1 MNGTATPRHDSEKIR
16 WVPLSAKEF
25 ARCFPR
31 HESFLLMAET
41 LNVKTSQDTK
51 KLFDWI
57 EEDSARIY
65 LKGDLHHAND
75 FYDITERVRNALR
88 RGGIEQDDLTQR
100 LLGRRLLKTSVR
112 QARRPHWWSGELSRG
127 VREYA
132 ASLGVEG
139 VFLGDDWSPDFNPD
153 DPIYPWISSLESRV
167 SGFGEWAGWLF
178 ETGEPSVGARTRFY
192 TTLRALALDNLAAA
206 SEGCR
211 LGVGLPWNR
220 QRPWWLSPW
229 ELASRGLV
237 PFLTTTLPLTLDSLS
252 GSEMARLSEMAATSW
267 KGVRSHLWAP
277 RSSKG
282 VLGWAKGG
290 GFLMEPKTFSI
301 EGRPPAD
308 VLLLVGREDAWAHGW
323 DDTTT
328 YLTRQ
333 THRTIEMLST
343 KGIEFS
349 VTDELSFVEMS
360 ALINPSLV
368 LVGPCRS
375 VLSGTVSLLREW
387 VEKGKPL
394 GFVEPYPYLVEGKR
408 ETSLEALLARR
419 RVHRLAVE
427 DERSWRALF
436 RRARIRP
443 CFRVFDRLTGEP
455 FSPLYRQTLEHNK
468 ERNDTFVTGAV
479 HPRSI
484 LVELEGMRQGVLLR
498 DGVEIPTVSWH
509 ADGNTYFELTLE
521 PNVPYLLRSR
531 PRFETLS

>member
-1 MNGTATPRHDSEKIR
+1 MNGLRAPRHDSVQ
-16 WVPLSAKEF
+16 WAPLSAKEF
-25 ARCFPR
+25 ARRFPR
-31 HESFLLMAET
+31 HESFFLVAEA
-41 LNVKTSQDTK
+41 LNVGTSEDMK
-51 KLFDWI
+51 RLFEWI

-65 LKGDLHHAND
+65 LKGDLHHASD
-75 FYDITERVRNALR
+75 FYDITDRVRNALR
-88 RGGIEQDDLTQR
+88 KGGTEQDDLTQR

-112 QARRPHWWSGELSRG
+112 QARRPHWWSGELARG

-132 ASLGVEG
+132 VSLGVEG
-139 VFLGDDWSPDFNPD
+139 VFLGDDWSPDFHPD
-153 DPIYPWISSLESRV
+153 DPIYPWISSLESHV
-167 SGFGEWAGWLF
+167 SGFDEWAGWLF

-192 TTLRALALDNLAAA
+192 TTLRALALENLTAA

-211 LGVGLPWNR
+211 LGVGLSWNR

-252 GSEMARLSEMAATSW
+252 GSERARLSEMAATSW

-282 VLGWAKGG
+282 VLGWATGG
-290 GFLMEPKTFSI
+290 GLLMEPKTFSM

-308 VLLLVGREDAWAHGW
+308 ALLLVGREDAWAHGW
-323 DDTTT
+323 NDTTT

-333 THRTIEMLST
+333 TQRTIETLSA
-343 KGIEFS
+343 KGIEFL

-360 ALINPSLV
+360 VSINPSLV

-375 VLSGTVSLLREW
+375 LLSGTVSFLREW

-394 GFVEPYPYLVEGKR
+394 GFVEPCPYLVEGRR

-419 RVHRLAVE
+419 RVRRFAVE
-427 DERSWRALF
+427 DEKSWRGLF
-436 RRARIRP
+436 RRAGIRP
-443 CFRVFDRLTGEP
+443 SFRAFDRLTGEP
-455 FSPLYRQTLEHNK
+455 FSLLYRQTLERGE
-468 ERNDTFVTGAV
+468 ERDDTFVTGAAL
-479 HPRSI
+479 PRPL
-484 LVELEGMRQGVLLR
+484 LVELRGLRQGTLLR
-498 DGVEIPTVSWH
+498 DGAEIPTLSWH
-509 ADGNTYFELTLE
+509 ADGNTYFECTLE

-531 PRFETLS
+531 PSPQTLS